1 VKKRSD
7 AIKAKTTAKHVTQS
21 QDIPGIPGIP
31 ISEREFEAARKAVG
45 RKGRDRF
52 AWILS
57 YAQRDP
63 ATMTLGERL
72 DDQVKL
78 LAFAHPFEDWQFW
91 FQRALDM
98 TKGDY
103 AENEFSA
110 RPRLKKIIDAMNNRR
125 SHRWKEELDFYVTT
139 HDPPYIR
146 VSDDT
151 DSVLRKFVDLYA
163 EFRTELR
170 RCADEKC
177 QHLFIGRPN
186 KDYCST
192 SCLSRTTTQRSRS
205 KKGK

>member
-1 VKKRSD
+1 MKKRSD
-7 AIKAKTTAKHVTQS
+7 AIKPKTTTKRVTQ
-21 QDIPGIPGIP
+21 ILP
-31 ISEREFEAARKAVG
+31 ISEREFEAARDFVG
-45 RKGRDRF
+45 RNGRDRF
-52 AWILS
+52 AWILG

-63 ATMTLGERL
+63 TMMTLGERL

-78 LAFAHPFEDWQFW
+78 TAFAHPHEDWPNA
-91 FQRALDM
+91 FQREMNMIKVPGYVED
-98 TKGDY
+98 
-103 AENEFSA
+103 EFAA
-110 RPRLKKIIDAMNNRR
+110 RTRLKEIIDAMNNHRD
-125 SHRWKEELDFYVTT
+125 HRWTQELDFHVTT

-146 VSDDT
+146 VWDDT

-186 KDYCST
+186 KHYCST